1 MIFFLEIRFQILCYQ
16 TQIGEKLLFD
26 MDVNIF
32 THKPFWV
39 LHIHLYL
46 DDGQLQ
52 VLSKL
57 LPNILDHYPVS
68 LGTPTLLMK
77 DSLYLI
83 LSFSITR

>member
-1 MIFFLEIRFQILCYQ
+1 
-16 TQIGEKLLFD
+16 